1 MIREYLEPV
10 INLNA
15 SLQNIYYL
23 VILVALIFTI
33 AQVQSCIKSNNINL
47 FDKVYNENKAIREN
61 QIDARTQLRLIM
73 LELADSSNKF
83 KTELDKFVVKDETV
97 VLNYN
102 DPDFQKIE
110 KKESIWGFIGFI
122 LHIPNLIYNKCRLYF
137 KILKYRLENFPS
149 YLDKGLY
156 PMTTRGKIVCGNIF
170 TDIYFN
176 KKYKDL
182 REAGYHYE
190 YLGIL
195 IKYKMI
201 PFKLVFDL
209 ITWPDDFWNESYY
222 LRSIVRDHWLPDFW
236 ENAEYLHDLYMDA
249 RLKGSI
255 INGEYDKKK
264 LIYSKKRCNDH
275 SKLSADKPENQEE
288 YEKEVINCEVC
299 NAHSNLSAYEHM
311 SQIAYNDAKSC
322 QCTAKKVEIIGDD
335 NYNSF
340 KNAWKDLC
348 HARFREYEASREK
361 EIS

>member
-1 MIREYLEPV
+1 MSV
-10 INLNA
+10 DFLNYITQLNT

-23 VILVALIFTI
+23 TILVALIFTI
-33 AQVQSCIKSNNINL
+33 VQVQSCIKSNNINL
-47 FDKVYNENKAIREN
+47 FEKVYNENKAIREN

-73 LELADSSNKF
+73 LELADASDRF
-83 KTELDKFVVKDETV
+83 KTELENFLEEDETV
-97 VLNYN
+97 VLDDKNTE
-102 DPDFQKIE
+102 FKKIE
-110 KKESIWGFIGFI
+110 EKESINGFLWFI
-122 LHIPNLIYNKCRLYF
+122 CHIPNQIFNKCRLYY

-149 YLDKGLY
+149 YLDKGLD

-182 REAGYHYE
+182 RKAGYHYE

-249 RLKGSI
+249 RLRSSI
-255 INGEYDKKK
+255 INGKYDKKK
-264 LIYSKKRCNDH
+264 LIYSKKRCKDH
-275 SKLSADKPENQEE
+275 SK
-288 YEKEVINCEVC
+288 
-299 NAHSNLSAYEHM
+299 LSAYEHM
-311 SQIAYNDAKSC
+311 SQAAYKEAKISHDTAKNIETIGDPNYNDF
-322 QCTAKKVEIIGDD
+322 KK
-335 NYNSF
+335 
-340 KNAWKDLC
+340 AWKGSCYMQL
-348 HARFREYEASREK
+348 RKYESPCEK
-361 EIS
+361 